1 MATLRPYGLYEHKG
15 EVHAQDHLMYLLKGY
30 RSKYKYARVIAF
42 CHSIINTFIIW
53 YDMSVV
59 VTWID
64 PGGD

>member
-42 CHSIINTFIIW
+42 CHSIINTFII
-53 YDMSVV
+53 
-59 VTWID
+59 
-64 PGGD
+64 